1 MQVKHSVPTLVTT
14 FLLILLFVVGLNL
27 TNGKPLSA
35 GDQNGLAFNPV
46 QEQEEEE
53 EEELEDEDEE
63 DGEEEDED
71 HEDDDDFEDEM
82 HHLEMEQIE
91 LESNLGQIEVIKR
104 VAEIAKDD
112 VATAGYALM
121 MLEELMEDE
130 EEGIGMLKEMIAS
143 SDVSKPVKNLLRMKL
158 VEVYS
163 SSDQSDEAIKVLK
176 SLIKN

>member
-53 EEELEDEDEE
+53 ELEDEDEE
-63 DGEEEDED
+63 DEEGEEDED

-143 SDVSKPVKNLLRMKL
+143 SEVSKPVKNLLRMKL

>member
-53 EEELEDEDEE
+53 ELEDEDEE
-63 DGEEEDED
+63 DEEGEEDED

-143 SDVSKPVKNLLRMKL
+143 SEVSKPVKNLLRMKL

-163 SSDQSDEAIKVLK
+163 SSDQSAEAIGVLK

>member
-1 MQVKHSVPTLVTT
+1 MQVKHSVPTLVTI

-53 EEELEDEDEE
+53 ELEDEDEE
-63 DGEEEDED
+63 DEEGEEDED

-130 EEGIGMLKEMIAS
+130 AEGIGMLKEMIAS

>member
-53 EEELEDEDEE
+53 ELDDEDEE
-63 DGEEEDED
+63 DEEGEEDED

-143 SDVSKPVKNLLRMKL
+143 SEVSKPVKNLLRMKL

-163 SSDQSDEAIKVLK
+163 SSDQSAEAIGVLK

>member
-14 FLLILLFVVGLNL
+14 FLLILLFVVGPNL

-53 EEELEDEDEE
+53 ELEDEDEE
-63 DGEEEDED
+63 DEEGEEDED

>member
-53 EEELEDEDEE
+53 ELEDEDEE
-63 DGEEEDED
+63 DEEGEEDED

>member
-53 EEELEDEDEE
+53 ELEDEDEE
-63 DGEEEDED
+63 DEEGEEDED

-130 EEGIGMLKEMIAS
+130 AEGIGMLKEMIAS